1 MTEKNKKI
9 DISDYENDINNKT
22 IIKFKKVTNKE
33 KNFKDKTNQIEETT
47 SERKKMDTL
56 KESTNNENNDTS
68 VDINTEFCDEK
79 VNIKNTYF
87 FINHGSSL
95 QILYNSK
102 QVIPTSK
109 EIKENIIIQDREP
122 NKKEITP
129 IKLVEEKSTEKNVKN
144 ENDIDKNN
152 GKVEDTPIND
162 KKSEKYDNIPFTNSN
177 NDINIINNFGNLND
191 FNNLFLNDSFYYN
204 NIDDYDCKAICFK
217 ETMMFKNIEFE
228 RNYDLINNK
237 EIFHTIIIYKDKEC
251 ILLLKNEFLYILEI
265 KQKLKEEEIKKPI
278 KNDNNPELSLISQL
292 HKEESLKNVDKTI
305 LKYDYDITNPLVC
318 LNFNLLSCKI
328 LLNKNNNNIN
338 CKKFEIQILILGTST
353 KFIIFFKNFEIYKKF
368 IYILGSKI
376 KNSNGDQTNTIG
388 LSLRTKDFY
397 KETYIRTKDFEKI
410 AETGDLLL
418 FRTLDCLSDCQRLFT
433 RDEYDHIALVIRRNG
448 IIELF
453 EATSN
458 ENCSLLEWNKFKYRL
473 YNLIFKKV
481 VLRKLNIDEE
491 DTLKYNEIRENI
503 EIKSNEF
510 IDKTLKKKYAMS
522 VLKMVIDRKP
532 KEYEKTGDWEKGKG
546 YCCSA
551 LTAAFY
557 IYNGVMKLEKSVHCI
572 KPGDFEQD
580 RNRVTILP
588 GFSFGPEKIIEF
600 SM

>member
-1 MTEKNKKI
+1 M
-9 DISDYENDINNKT
+9 
-22 IIKFKKVTNKE
+22 
-33 KNFKDKTNQIEETT
+33 
-47 SERKKMDTL
+47 
-56 KESTNNENNDTS
+56 
-68 VDINTEFCDEK
+68 
-79 VNIKNTYF
+79 
-87 FINHGSSL
+87 
-95 QILYNSK
+95 
-102 QVIPTSK
+102 
-109 EIKENIIIQDREP
+109 
-122 NKKEITP
+122 
-129 IKLVEEKSTEKNVKN
+129 
-144 ENDIDKNN
+144 
-152 GKVEDTPIND
+152 
-162 KKSEKYDNIPFTNSN
+162 
-177 NDINIINNFGNLND
+177 
-191 FNNLFLNDSFYYN
+191 
-204 NIDDYDCKAICFK
+204 
-217 ETMMFKNIEFE
+217 
-228 RNYDLINNK
+228 
-237 EIFHTIIIYKDKEC
+237 
-251 ILLLKNEFLYILEI
+251 
-265 KQKLKEEEIKKPI
+265 
-278 KNDNNPELSLISQL
+278 
-292 HKEESLKNVDKTI
+292 
-305 LKYDYDITNPLVC
+305 
-318 LNFNLLSCKI
+318 
-328 LLNKNNNNIN
+328 N

>member
-265 KQKLKEEEIKKPI
+265 KQKLKDEEIKKPI

>member
-1 MTEKNKKI
+1 MSEKNKKI

-68 VDINTEFCDEK
+68 VDIKTEFCEEK
-79 VNIKNTYF
+79 VDIKNTYF
-87 FINHGSSL
+87 FNYHGSSL

-109 EIKENIIIQDREP
+109 EIKENTIIQDRKP

-129 IKLVEEKSTEKNVKN
+129 IKLVEEKSNEKNVKN

-152 GKVEDTPIND
+152 EKLEDTPIND
-162 KKSEKYDNIPFTNSN
+162 KKNEKYDNISFTNSN

-418 FRTLDCLSDCQRLFT
+418 FRTLDCMSDCQRLYT

>member
-1 MTEKNKKI
+1 MSEKNKKI
-9 DISDYENDINNKT
+9 DISDYENDINDKT
-22 IIKFKKVTNKE
+22 IIKFKKITNKE
-33 KNFKDKTNQIEETT
+33 KNFKDKTNQIEEIT

-68 VDINTEFCDEK
+68 VDMKTEFGEEK
-79 VNIKNTYF
+79 VDIKNTYF
-87 FINHGSSL
+87 FNYHGSSL

-109 EIKENIIIQDREP
+109 EIKENTIIQDEEP

-328 LLNKNNNNIN
+328 LLNKNNNDMN
-338 CKKFEIQILILGTST
+338 CKKFEIQVLILGTST

-458 ENCSLLEWNKFKYRL
+458 ENCSLLEWNKFKCGL

>member
-152 GKVEDTPIND
+152 GKLEDTPIND

>member
-9 DISDYENDINNKT
+9 DISDYENDINDKT
-22 IIKFKKVTNKE
+22 IIKFKKITNKE
-33 KNFKDKTNQIEETT
+33 KNFKDKTNQIEEIT

>member
-1 MTEKNKKI
+1 MSEKNKKI

-152 GKVEDTPIND
+152 GKLEDTPIND

>member
-1 MTEKNKKI
+1 MSEKNKKI
-9 DISDYENDINNKT
+9 DISDYENDINDKT
-22 IIKFKKVTNKE
+22 IIKFKKITNKE
-33 KNFKDKTNQIEETT
+33 KNFKDKTNQIEEIT

-68 VDINTEFCDEK
+68 VDIKTEFCDEK

-87 FINHGSSL
+87 FSNHGSSL

-109 EIKENIIIQDREP
+109 EIQENIIIQDREP
-122 NKKEITP
+122 NKKEITT

-152 GKVEDTPIND
+152 WKVEDTPIND

-328 LLNKNNNNIN
+328 LLNKNNNDMN
-338 CKKFEIQILILGTST
+338 CEKFEIQILILGTST

>member
-152 GKVEDTPIND
+152 GKLEDTPIND

-588 GFSFGPEKIIEF
+588 GFSFEPEKIIEF

>member
-1 MTEKNKKI
+1 MSEKNKKI
-9 DISDYENDINNKT
+9 DISDYENDINDKT
-22 IIKFKKVTNKE
+22 IIKFKKITNKE
-33 KNFKDKTNQIEETT
+33 KNFKDKTNQIEEIT

-191 FNNLFLNDSFYYN
+191 FNKLFLNDSFYYN

>member
-328 LLNKNNNNIN
+328 LLNKNNNDMN

>member
-1 MTEKNKKI
+1 MSEKNKKI
-9 DISDYENDINNKT
+9 DISDYENDINDKT
-22 IIKFKKVTNKE
+22 IIKFKKITNKE
-33 KNFKDKTNQIEETT
+33 KNFKDKTNQIEEIT

-68 VDINTEFCDEK
+68 VDIRTEFCEEK
-79 VNIKNTYF
+79 VDIKNTYF
-87 FINHGSSL
+87 FNYHGSSL

-109 EIKENIIIQDREP
+109 EIKENTIIQDEEP

-129 IKLVEEKSTEKNVKN
+129 IKLVEEKSNEKNVKK

-152 GKVEDTPIND
+152 EKVEDTPIND
-162 KKSEKYDNIPFTNSN
+162 KKNEKYDDIPLTNSN
-177 NDINIINNFGNLND
+177 NDINIINNFGNFND
-191 FNNLFLNDSFYYN
+191 FNNIFLNDSFYYN
-204 NIDDYDCKAICFK
+204 NIDDYDYKAIYFK

-318 LNFNLLSCKI
+318 LNFNLLSCKF
-328 LLNKNNNNIN
+328 LLNKNNNDMN

>member
-1 MTEKNKKI
+1 
-9 DISDYENDINNKT
+9 
-22 IIKFKKVTNKE
+22 
-33 KNFKDKTNQIEETT
+33 
-47 SERKKMDTL
+47 MDTL

-102 QVIPTSK
+102 QVIPPSK
-109 EIKENIIIQDREP
+109 EIKENTTIQDREP

-191 FNNLFLNDSFYYN
+191 FNKLFLNDSFYYN

-318 LNFNLLSCKI
+318 LNFNLLTCKI

>member
-22 IIKFKKVTNKE
+22 IKKFKKITNKE
-33 KNFKDKTNQIEETT
+33 KNFKDKTNQIEEIT

-68 VDINTEFCDEK
+68 VDIKTEFCDEK

-109 EIKENIIIQDREP
+109 EIQENIIIQDREP
-122 NKKEITP
+122 NKKEITT

-328 LLNKNNNNIN
+328 LLNKNNNIN

>member
-1 MTEKNKKI
+1 MSEKNKKI
-9 DISDYENDINNKT
+9 DISDYENDINDKT
-22 IIKFKKVTNKE
+22 IIKFKKITNKE
-33 KNFKDKTNQIEETT
+33 KNFKDKTNQIEEIT

-68 VDINTEFCDEK
+68 VDIKTEFCEEK
-79 VNIKNTYF
+79 VDIKNTYF
-87 FINHGSSL
+87 FNYHGSSL

-109 EIKENIIIQDREP
+109 EIKENTIIQDEEP

-129 IKLVEEKSTEKNVKN
+129 IKLVEEKSNEKNVKK

-152 GKVEDTPIND
+152 EKVEDTPIND
-162 KKSEKYDNIPFTNSN
+162 KKNEKYDDIPLTNSN
-177 NDINIINNFGNLND
+177 NDINIINNFGNFND
-191 FNNLFLNDSFYYN
+191 FNNIFLNDSFYYN
-204 NIDDYDCKAICFK
+204 NIDDYDYKAIYFK

-318 LNFNLLSCKI
+318 LNFNLLTCKI
-328 LLNKNNNNIN
+328 LLNKNNNDMN